1 VPIEP
6 IAFIRAPDGRS
17 RQSVEEFRGYMLFQ
31 RLEDLVSRGISN
43 VRVIDDEKIE
53 ALRQFV

>member
-1 VPIEP
+1 
-6 IAFIRAPDGRS
+6 
-17 RQSVEEFRGYMLFQ
+17 MLFQ